1 MDHQI
6 LILNTIIILHHK
18 LITRGIRG
26 IIPGGISE
34 LDFSAASEIDEFS
47 AKELLGIFIEN
58 GIGVLD
64 NGIVNFQNSDKI
76 LASIFAITNGASIED
91 VAEFLSWQ
99 NFEELVT
106 CILEENGFQVEKNLI
121 LTKPRMEIDVVGIK
135 LGIAILIDCKHWKKI
150 SKSALDDIV
159 YKQTERVKNYV
170 SKTESTMAIP
180 VIVTLHQEKVNF
192 VNKVPIIPVIQLSS
206 FLDEF
211 YGNLDKMKTIE
222 SHISS

>member
-1 MDHQI
+1 M
-6 LILNTIIILHHK
+6 HHK
-18 LITRGIRG
+18 LITRGIRA

-121 LTKPRMEIDVVGIK
+121 LTKPRMEIDVVGVK
-135 LGIAILIDCKHWKKI
+135 LGIAVLIDCKHWKKI

-159 YKQTERVKNYV
+159 YKQTDRVKNYV